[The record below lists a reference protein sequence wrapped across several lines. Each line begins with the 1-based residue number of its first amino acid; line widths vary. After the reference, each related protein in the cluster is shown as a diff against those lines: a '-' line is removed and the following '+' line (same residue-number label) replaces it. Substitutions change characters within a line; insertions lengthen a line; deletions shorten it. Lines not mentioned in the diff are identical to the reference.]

1 MQTRHMSELVMGHC
15 RLNASRI
22 SLMWLNE
29 WNDVTIRTNHIEHD
43 FLSNIKWPEGCGFGK
58 K

>member
-1 MQTRHMSELVMGHC
+1 MSELVMGHC